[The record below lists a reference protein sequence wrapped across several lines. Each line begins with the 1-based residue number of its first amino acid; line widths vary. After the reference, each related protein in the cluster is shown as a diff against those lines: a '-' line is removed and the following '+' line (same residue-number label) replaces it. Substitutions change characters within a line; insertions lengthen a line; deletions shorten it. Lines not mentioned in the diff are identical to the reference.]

1 MKKIVALLLALALVL
16 SMSSAL
22 AYSPEAPITIKFW
35 HNRGSGAQETTV
47 IGQVDAFNATVGK
60 EKGIIVEQVYI
71 GAYGDLLT
79 KMQLAVQSNEQPA
92 VSVLGNT
99 RVVLYMDD
107 GILEDMMPYAK
118 ASGFDTANLFDAFMA
133 IPGNTDGTLYSL
145 PYLKSTPVL
154 YYNKTMADAKGLTAP
169 TTMEEFEDF
178 CKALHTVDEK
188 TGEVVTWGF
197 ESYKDFFYYQLYF
210 MYQLGSGLWNEEGT
224 ASPALEDGN
233 ALKVIADWDRWV
245 EEGWCR
251 PYDSTNASTV
261 AQEMF
266 YQGKLAAFWA
276 SCSGLSN
283 VVKYSAEAGVELGVA
298 YMPTYNTENTTVAI
312 GGGNIGLIGMNN
324 SEEIKQAGWEFINF
338 LMSDEQ
344 VAYNAINS
352 GYLPTTKSVS
362 ENAEMKSFWEA
373 QPVYKVA
380 YDQLAWGQCQE
391 YPFFLGN
398 NELNVNI
405 HAVIDAVIQEQTLSP
420 EDAVA
425 QIWEDNKHLFEN

>member
-47 IGQVDAFNATVGK
+47 KGQVAAFNETVGK
-60 EKGIIVEQVYI
+60 ELGIVVEETYI

-99 RVVLYMDD
+99 RVVLYNDD
-107 GILEDMMPYAK
+107 GILEDMAPYAAK
-118 ASGFDTANLFDAFMA
+118 SGFDTANLFDAFMTV
-133 IPGNTDGTLYSL
+133 PGNTDGSLYSL

-154 YYNKTMADAKGLTAP
+154 YYNKGMADEKGLTAP
-169 TTMEEFEDF
+169 TTMEDFEAF
-178 CKALHTVDEK
+178 CKALHTVDAN
-188 TGEVVTWGF
+188 GEVVTWGF
-197 ESYKDFFYYQLYF
+197 ESLKDFFYYQLYF

-251 PYDSTNASTV
+251 PYDSTNASATV
-261 AQEMF
+261 QEMF
-266 YQGKLAAFWA
+266 YQGKVAAFWA
-276 SCSGLSN
+276 SCSSLSN
-283 VVKYSAEAGVELGVA
+283 VIKYCAEAGVELGIA
-298 YMPTYNTENTTVAI
+298 YMPTYDVEKNTVAI
-312 GGGNIGLIGMNN
+312 GGGQIGLIGMNN

-338 LMSDEQ
+338 LMSDDQ

-362 ENAEMKSFWEA
+362 DNEAMKGFWAEN
-373 QPVYKVA
+373 PLYKVA
-380 YDQLAWGQCQE
+380 YDQLAWGTCQE
-391 YPFFLGN
+391 YPYFLGN

-405 HAVIDAVIQEQTLSP
+405 HAVLDAVIQEQTLSA